1 MFKQKQKQLIE
12 ISQSTSGTTT
22 MESPFVAAANK
33 KSARTLSGNGALKYS
48 TTGNDFVDQFGKL
61 GSYKTP
67 RTYEE
72 IANDMATLWAI
83 NPLLT
88 VCFTLFIRMITRVV
102 VSFDGIKTA
111 SPQRGAG
118 LKNEGIMRMMW
129 ININHRDT
137 FWKNFGLFVMVGS
150 WKDVFVMLSLDLQY
164 NGWKSRMLD
173 WDKFGQAILVGLE
186 NPNTTNLVKKYLP
199 QLKSN
204 AQCKTLES
212 QANNIIAKWL
222 CSLLFGGKNGDTQF
236 QNYKKYRQLK
246 TSGTAHTWQQHI
258 SRKDLIKL
266 DFNTVHGRALAQ
278 MVSGKFLANNGL
290 EKRYEEWIANKPIAK
305 FTGYVTE
312 LFIKTPEK
320 KYQIDTLNAQF
331 NGLIETAKKS
341 AITATNFISVVDTSD
356 SMSTPNSGIK
366 MENVDVAK
374 SLALFFSQMLNKG
387 PFANAWFEFNSFAV
401 LHTIKGSTPWEKW
414 CDMKRYS
421 HTGSTN
427 FISVVEY
434 LIDIRKKNPKLAESD
449 FPQGFLVMSDMEFN
463 PTQFG
468 TNTETVFKRLRTVFS
483 KEFVNNFKLVF
494 WNLQS
499 NAYGRGTGEK
509 FETHGNEKNV
519 FYFSGYDGSIVA
531 FLTGVEGKAEKP
543 TPTTAEE
550 LFKAAMDQEVLKL
563 VEI

>member
-1 MFKQKQKQLIE
+1 
-12 ISQSTSGTTT
+12 

-246 TSGTAHTWQQHI
+246 NQWYSSHMATTHI
-258 SRKDLIKL
+258 S
-266 DFNTVHGRALAQ
+266 
-278 MVSGKFLANNGL
+278 
-290 EKRYEEWIANKPIAK
+290 
-305 FTGYVTE
+305 
-312 LFIKTPEK
+312 
-320 KYQIDTLNAQF
+320 
-331 NGLIETAKKS
+331 
-341 AITATNFISVVDTSD
+341 
-356 SMSTPNSGIK
+356 
-366 MENVDVAK
+366 
-374 SLALFFSQMLNKG
+374 
-387 PFANAWFEFNSFAV
+387 
-401 LHTIKGSTPWEKW
+401 
-414 CDMKRYS
+414 
-421 HTGSTN
+421 
-427 FISVVEY
+427 
-434 LIDIRKKNPKLAESD
+434 
-449 FPQGFLVMSDMEFN
+449 
-463 PTQFG
+463 
-468 TNTETVFKRLRTVFS
+468 
-483 KEFVNNFKLVF
+483 
-494 WNLQS
+494 
-499 NAYGRGTGEK
+499 
-509 FETHGNEKNV
+509 
-519 FYFSGYDGSIVA
+519 
-531 FLTGVEGKAEKP
+531 
-543 TPTTAEE
+543 
-550 LFKAAMDQEVLKL
+550 
-563 VEI
+563 